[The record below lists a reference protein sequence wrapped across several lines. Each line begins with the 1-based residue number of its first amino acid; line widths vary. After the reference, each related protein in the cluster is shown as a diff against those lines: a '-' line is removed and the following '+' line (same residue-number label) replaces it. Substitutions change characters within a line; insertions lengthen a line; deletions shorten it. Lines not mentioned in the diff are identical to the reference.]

1 MFGLPCLAK
10 NRDMFVRVKKSG
22 KYQYLQIVENQ
33 RLDGRV
39 RQRVIATLGRLD
51 VLQKSGQVDGLVSSC
66 ARFSQK
72 TAVIEAHRQGR
83 TQTIRT
89 VRIGPPMVFERLWHE
104 LGVPHILRRLLK
116 GRRYEFDV
124 ERAVFLTVLHRL
136 FPSGSDRAAEEWRK
150 KYAIAGVES
159 LELHHLYRAMAWLGE
174 ELPKHEQADATPFAP
189 RCTKDLIEEALFDRR
204 RDLFSTV
211 ELVFFDTTSIYFEGE
226 GGTTLGQFG
235 HSKDHRPD
243 RKQMVVAAIL
253 DGEGRPICC
262 ELWPGNT
269 TDVTTLIPV
278 IDRLRLR
285 FRISKIVIV
294 ADRGMISRRTI
305 EKLQAPDRAV
315 HFILGARLRSVKE
328 ISEMVLSHPG
338 RYREVRGTR
347 KTSRDPAPLKVKNVT
362 IEDRRYVVCFNSEQA
377 KKDRA
382 DREAIL
388 KSLEDQ
394 LKNSPKKLIG
404 NKGYRKYVK
413 STGTRFAIDR
423 EKVKSESRYDG
434 KWVLQTDL
442 DLPADEVAL
451 SYKDLWMVETLF
463 RTAKSILETRPIYH
477 KCDETIRGHVFCSF
491 LALVLLKEL
500 YDRLDSRGW
509 GHIEWQRL
517 KDDLEMLQ
525 EMTVE
530 NSGKTFVIRS
540 ELAGDAGKAL
550 QATGVALR
558 PTIRILTDDG
568 A

>member
-1 MFGLPCLAK
+1 
-10 NRDMFVRVKKSG
+10 MFVRVKKSG

-33 RLDGRV
+33 RVDGRV

-51 VLQKSGQVDGLVSSC
+51 VLQKSGQIDGLVSSC
-66 ARFSQK
+66 ARFSEK
-72 TAVIEAHRQGR
+72 TAVLEAHREGR
-83 TQTIRT
+83 TRTIRT
-89 VRIGPPMVFERLWHE
+89 VRIGPPLVFERLWQE
-104 LGVPHILRRLLK
+104 LGVPQILKRLLN

-150 KYAIAGVES
+150 KYAIDGVDA
-159 LELHHLYRAMAWLGE
+159 LELQHLYRAMAWLGE
-174 ELPKHEQADATPFAP
+174 ELPEEEQADATPFAP

-204 RDLFSTV
+204 RDLFSTL
-211 ELVFFDTTSIYFEGE
+211 ELVFFDTTSISFEGE
-226 GGTTLGQFG
+226 GGATLGQFG

-243 RKQMVVAAIL
+243 RTQMGVAAIL

-285 FRISKIVIV
+285 FRIGKIVIV
-294 ADRGMISRRTI
+294 ADRGMISRQTI
-305 EKLQAPDRAV
+305 EQLQAPDRAV

-328 ISEMVLSHPG
+328 ISETVLSHPG
-338 RYREVRGTR
+338 RYREVRGPR
-347 KTSRDPAPLKVKNVT
+347 KTRHDPAPLKVKNVT

-382 DREAIL
+382 DRQAIL
-388 KSLEDQ
+388 KSLQDQ

-413 STGTRFAIDR
+413 STGSRFAIDH

-434 KWVLQTDL
+434 TWVLQTDL

-451 SYKDLWMVETLF
+451 SYKDLWIVETLF
-463 RTAKSILETRPIYH
+463 RTAKSILQTRPVYH

-491 LALVLLKEL
+491 LALGLLKEL

-509 GHIEWQRL
+509 GHVEWQRL

-540 ELAGDAGKAL
+540 ELSGDTGKAL

-558 PTIRILTDDG
+558 PTIQILTDQD
-568 A
+568 ADLPVK